1 MDGGNVSLENVSRVH
16 LLGIGGAGMS
26 ALAHLLKAKGLFV
39 SGCDMSRTT
48 YVEKLIDAGI
58 PVSLGHDASHLD
70 LYSPDLVVYSSAI
83 ACHNTELQVARSR
96 RIPLARRAEILS
108 LLFNRQRGIGIAGT
122 HGKTTTSSMISLI
135 LDAAGRS
142 PTVAIGG
149 ELCDIGGN
157 AKLGD
162 GPEMVAELDESDGSF
177 ELFTCDVAVVT
188 NVDWDHVDHYPDVE
202 SVRSAFARFLLRVKE
217 GGAVVACAEDIGA
230 VAVLDRSSPQHLIT
244 YGWGRKWDWGAT
256 DVQHISG
263 GGISFSVNH
272 CGTPW
277 GTLSLRLSGE
287 HNVLNALAACAVADL
302 LAVPFDVVRGALAT
316 FRGAKRR
323 MQLVGTVNDITIYDD
338 YGHHPREV
346 EATLRAARQI
356 FPGRRL
362 LAIFQPHRYTRT
374 GALYKDFSRALAL
387 ADESFLLPIYP
398 ADEEPMEG
406 ISSSLIAEAMTM
418 DGVPCHLCFNMKDA
432 QQKVLFHAL
441 PGDVVLTVGAGNVC
455 MLGGLLLQAFRDVA
469 REHAVVVGA

>member
-16 LLGIGGAGMS
+16 LVGIGGAGMS
-26 ALAHLLKAKGLFV
+26 ALAHLLKGKGLFV

-58 PVSLGHDASHLD
+58 PVSLGHDESHLD

-83 ACHNTELQVARSR
+83 ACHNTELQVARAR
-96 RIPLARRAEILS
+96 HIPLARRAEVLS
-108 LLFNRQRGIGIAGT
+108 LLFNCHRGIGIAGT

-135 LDAAGRS
+135 LDAAGRA

-157 AKLGD
+157 AKLGS
-162 GPEMVAELDESDGSF
+162 GPDMVAELDESDGSF

-202 SVRSAFARFLLRVKE
+202 SVRLAFGRFLHRVKE
-217 GGAVVACAEDIGA
+217 GGTVVACAEDMGA
-230 VAVLDRSSPQHLIT
+230 LAVMDRVTPQRLIT
-244 YGWGRKWDWGAT
+244 YGWGRNWDWGAT
-256 DVQHISG
+256 DVQHIPG
-263 GGISFSVNH
+263 GGISFSVRHRGVTLGN
-272 CGTPW
+272 
-277 GTLSLRLSGE
+277 LSLKLSGE
-287 HNVLNALAACAVADL
+287 HNVLNALAACAVSGL
-302 LAVPFDVVRGALAT
+302 LEVPFDVVRGALGS

-323 MQLVGTVNDITIYDD
+323 LQLVGTANGITIYDD

-346 EATLRAARQI
+346 AATLRAVRQI

-362 LAIFQPHRYTRT
+362 LAVFQPHRYTRT
-374 GALYKDFSRALAL
+374 GALYKDFSQALAL

-398 ADEEPMEG
+398 ADEDPLEG
-406 ISSSLIAEAMTM
+406 VSSALIAEAMAM
-418 DGVPCHLCFNMKDA
+418 AKVPCHLCFNMKDA
-432 QQKVLFHAL
+432 QQKVLFHTL

-455 MLGGLLLQAFRDVA
+455 MLGGLLLQAFRDAA

>member
-1 MDGGNVSLENVSRVH
+1 MDGGNVSLENVSKVH
-16 LLGIGGAGMS
+16 LVGIGGAGMS
-26 ALAHLLKAKGLFV
+26 ALAHLLKGKGFFV
-39 SGCDMSRTT
+39 SGCDVSRTT
-48 YVEKLIDAGI
+48 YVEKLIDAGV
-58 PVSLGHDASHLD
+58 PVSLGHDESHLD

-83 ACHNTELQVARSR
+83 ACHNTELQVARAR

-108 LLFNRQRGIGIAGT
+108 LFFNCHRGIGIAGT
-122 HGKTTTSSMISLI
+122 HGKTTTSSMISLV

-157 AKLGD
+157 AKLGE

-177 ELFTCDVAVVT
+177 ELFNCDVAVVT

-202 SVRSAFARFLLRVKE
+202 SVRTAFVRFLNRVKA
-217 GGAVVACAEDIGA
+217 GGTVVTCAEDLGALA
-230 VAVLDRSSPQHLIT
+230 VAERSVPERLIT
-244 YGWGRKWDWGAT
+244 YGWGKSWEWGAT
-256 DVQHISG
+256 EVQHIPG
-263 GGISFSVNH
+263 GGVSFSVLHRGVPMGN
-272 CGTPW
+272 
-277 GTLSLRLSGE
+277 LSLRLSGD

-302 LAVPFDVVRGALAT
+302 MGIPFDVVRSALGS

-323 MQLVGTVNDITIYDD
+323 MQWVGTTNDIIIYDD

-346 EATLRAARQI
+346 EVTLRAVRQI
-356 FPGRRL
+356 FPGRIL

-374 GALYKDFSRALAL
+374 GALYKDFSRVLSL

-398 ADEEPMEG
+398 ADEEPLEG
-406 ISSSLIAEAMTM
+406 VSSSLIAEAMAI
-418 DGVPCHLCFNMKDA
+418 GGAPCHLCFSMKDA
-432 QQKVLFHAL
+432 QQKVLSHAL
-441 PGDVVLTVGAGNVC
+441 PGDVILTVGAGNVC
-455 MLGGLLLQAFRDVA
+455 LLGGLLLHALREIP